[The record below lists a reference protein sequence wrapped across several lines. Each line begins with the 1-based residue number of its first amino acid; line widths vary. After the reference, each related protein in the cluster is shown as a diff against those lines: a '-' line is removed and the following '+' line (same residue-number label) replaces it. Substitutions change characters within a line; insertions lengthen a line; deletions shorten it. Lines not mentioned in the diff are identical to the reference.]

1 MRNDAKDIIRKCL
14 NDKIDEDCLIIKTDM
29 KKLSLSQLENLNH
42 MISDLEYAKTQLEGD
57 K

>member
-14 NDKIDEDCLIIKTDM
+14 NDKIDEYCLIIKTDM